1 MMLIMTALPKIEG
14 HIWIGPN
21 PMTLDDL
28 SGKVVLVDFWTYS
41 SVNCRR
47 TIPYL
52 REWHEKYKDENFL
65 IISIHT
71 PEFEFESNPKNVE
84 DAIREL
90 EITWPVLLDNDY
102 VNWNNFENDSWPAKY
117 LVDKD
122 GNITYSHLG
131 EGAYQETEEKIR
143 ELLGL
148 QGNSTAIESHMHG
161 KSCFVPTPETYCG
174 YLRGSIA
181 NELSYTEE
189 EEYAYQAPD
198 ALREGEIALDGAFF
212 SSAEYVESRE
222 EGATLSL
229 SFHATEVTVVLAPER
244 GGAEVEILL
253 DDFPLG
259 DDVRGADV
267 DSESRVAVTRPGVY
281 NIIKSK
287 DVIDEVMKIRAHEGN
302 FRAYV
307 FSFSG
312 CTEVKSP

>member
-1 MMLIMTALPKIEG
+1 MTALPKIEG
-14 HIWIGPN
+14 HIWIGQN

-47 TIPYL
+47 TILHL
-52 REWHEKYKDENFL
+52 RRWFEKYKDENFV

-84 DAIREL
+84 NAIREL
-90 EITWPVLLDNDY
+90 GITWPVLLDNDY

-117 LVDKD
+117 LVDKE
-122 GNITYSHLG
+122 GNIVHSHLG
-131 EGAYQETEEKIR
+131 EGGYEEMEEKIR
-143 ELLGL
+143 ELLGI
-148 QGNSTAIESHMHG
+148 QGNGAMIESHAHG
-161 KSCFVPTPETYCG
+161 KSCSVPTPETYCG

-198 ALREGEIALDGAFF
+198 SLREGEISLDGAFF

-229 SFHATEVTVVLAPER
+229 SFHATEVNVVLASER
-244 GGAEVEILL
+244 GDAEVEILL

-259 DDVRGADV
+259 DDVCGADV
-267 DSESRVAVTRPGVY
+267 NTESCVVVNRPGVY

-287 DVIDEVMKIRAHEGN
+287 DVINGVIKIRANEGN

-307 FSFSG
+307 FAFSG
-312 CTEVKSP
+312 CTE

>member
-14 HIWIGPN
+14 HIWIGQN

-52 REWHEKYKDENFL
+52 KEWHEKYKDENFV

-84 DAIREL
+84 NAIREL
-90 EITWPVLLDNDY
+90 GITWPVLLDNDY
-102 VNWNNFENDSWPAKY
+102 VNWDNFENDSWPAKY
-117 LVDKD
+117 LVDKEGD
-122 GNITYSHLG
+122 IAYSHFG
-131 EGAYQETEEKIR
+131 EGAYEETEEKIR
-143 ELLGL
+143 ELLGI
-148 QGNSTAIESHMHG
+148 QGSGTAVDSHMHG
-161 KSCFVPTPETYCG
+161 KSCSTPTPETHCG

-189 EEYAYQAPD
+189 EEDAYHAPD
-198 ALREGEIALDGAFF
+198 ALREGEISLDGAFF

-229 SFHATEVTVVLAPER
+229 SFHATEVNVVLESGI
-244 GGAEVEILL
+244 GGHVEVEILL

-259 DDVRGADV
+259 DDVHGTDV
-267 DSESRVAVTRPGVY
+267 DAQSHVVVSRPDVY
-281 NIIKSK
+281 NLIKSK
-287 DVIDEVMKIRAHEGN
+287 EVVDGIIKIRAHEGN

-307 FSFSG
+307 FAFSG
-312 CTEVKSP
+312 CVE